1 MNLTLLAFVGL
12 SFLAALSGA
21 VFPPGRWYERLAKPA
36 WRPPNWAFPLVWAV
50 LYAMLA
56 VSAWIVWETAPA
68 EALPLAMTVYGL
80 QLVLNAGWSAIFF
93 GLKRMRLALAELCLL
108 WLSIL
113 AMILVF
119 WPISVGAALLLVPYL
134 AWVTTAGFLNLAM
147 IRLNPDAVQGAP
159 ART

>member
-93 GLKRMRLALAELCLL
+93 GLKRMRLALVELCLL

-113 AMILVF
+113 AMIVVF
-119 WPISVGAALLLVPYL
+119 WPINVGAALLLVPYL
-134 AWVTTAGFLNLAM
+134 AWVTTAGMLNLAM
-147 IRLNPDAVQGAP
+147 IRLNPDAVQEAP